1 MPNTAVK
8 QLSGDLRKDIIHGII
23 KSGEH
28 IKEKEI
34 AKKYKV
40 SRIPVREALMH
51 LESEGYLVKIPRKG
65 NFVRKLTRNS
75 VEESLLIYETL
86 VPLILNDA
94 ITKYNKKT
102 YSDVEKILHKI
113 EHSDNSIE
121 ITDLVWDF
129 KKKVFEKT
137 KYTHIF
143 TIVENVFK
151 QSMRLV
157 SILIESMEQKSFN
170 VSSYK
175 KFMKLCS
182 QNKKTEAIK
191 VFMDFL
197 EIERKLLL
205 GMFD

>member
-8 QLSGDLRKDIIHGII
+8 QLSGNLRKDIIHGII
-23 KSGEH
+23 RSGEH

-40 SRIPVREALMH
+40 SRIPVREALMQ

-75 VEESLLIYETL
+75 VEESLLIYESL
-86 VPLILNDA
+86 VPLILKDA
-94 ITKYNKKT
+94 MTKFNKKT

-113 EHSDNSIE
+113 ECSDDSLE
-121 ITDLVWDF
+121 IADLVWDF

-137 KYTHIF
+137 KYNHIF
-143 TIVENVFK
+143 SIVENVFK

-175 KFMKLCS
+175 KFMKLCR
-182 QNKKTEAIK
+182 QNKNTEAIK

-197 EIERKLLL
+197 KIERKLLL

>member
-1 MPNTAVK
+1 MPKTAIE
-8 QLSGDLRKDIIHGII
+8 QLSGNLRKDIIHGII

-34 AKKYKV
+34 AVKYKV
-40 SRIPVREALMH
+40 SRIPVREALMQ
-51 LESEGYLVKIPRKG
+51 LENEGYLVKIPRKG
-65 NFVRKLTRNS
+65 NFVRSLTRNS
-75 VEESLLIYETL
+75 VEESLLIYENL

-94 ITKYNKKT
+94 ITKYSKKT

-113 EHSDNSIE
+113 ECSDDSLE

-137 KYTHIF
+137 KYIHIF
-143 TIVENVFK
+143 SIVENVFK

-175 KFMKLCS
+175 KFMKLCKK
-182 QNKKTEAIK
+182 NKKTEAIK

-197 EIERKLLL
+197 KIERKLLM
-205 GMFD
+205 GMFN